1 MRVAQACLT
10 HGNIN
15 NFHIYFTTCTS
26 LNPSDARGGSNGDA
40 AGEPISVAFVPG
52 GMVKTDYDA
61 TKNILRVRE
70 PVRRF
75 MKQSKAKSG
84 DVVMIVETGGREF
97 FTGLKEEVKC

>member
-1 MRVAQACLT
+1 
-10 HGNIN
+10 
-15 NFHIYFTTCTS
+15 
-26 LNPSDARGGSNGDA
+26 
-40 AGEPISVAFVPG
+40 
-52 GMVKTDYDA
+52 MVKTDYDA